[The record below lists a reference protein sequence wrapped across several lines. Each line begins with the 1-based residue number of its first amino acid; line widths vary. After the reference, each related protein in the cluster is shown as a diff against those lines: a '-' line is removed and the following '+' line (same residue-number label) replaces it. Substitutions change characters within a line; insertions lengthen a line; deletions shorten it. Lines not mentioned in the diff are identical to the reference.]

1 MGSSQI
7 RDQTH
12 DPYTL
17 NHWTTREIP
26 GSVFSYTFYYQ
37 KKKFS
42 VDISIFLTNYS
53 IYFCGHYFTKSNFAS
68 LYFYHKVLSPLTMEF
83 TDGSDYKESAS
94 NSGDPGLIPGLGRFL
109 EKEMATHSS
118 ILPWRILWTKE
129 LVQSVGLQRVR
140 WDCKQPDTHEWLT
153 SAWTPLVILNNL
165 LCFVLSLLPEIFIMT
180 WIKDHLGTSLV
191 VQ

>member
-1 MGSSQI
+1 MTLSMWDLPKSGIKLMTPTLLTTEPPEKSQVQFFHI
-7 RDQTH
+7 
-12 DPYTL
+12 
-17 NHWTTREIP
+17 NFTTK
-26 GSVFSYTFYYQ
+26 

-68 LYFYHKVLSPLTMEF
+68 LYFYHKVLIPLTMEF

-140 WDCKQPDTHEWLT
+140 WDCKQPDTHE
-153 SAWTPLVILNNL
+153 
-165 LCFVLSLLPEIFIMT
+165 
-180 WIKDHLGTSLV
+180 
-191 VQ
+191 